1 MHVGERL
8 WQEMTNKKKRT
19 KKCVELDFQKGV
31 EKININLFYKL
42 KTPEQ
47 NIIED

>member
-1 MHVGERL
+1 MCRARL
-8 WQEMTNKKKRT
+8 S
-19 KKCVELDFQKGV
+19 KGV